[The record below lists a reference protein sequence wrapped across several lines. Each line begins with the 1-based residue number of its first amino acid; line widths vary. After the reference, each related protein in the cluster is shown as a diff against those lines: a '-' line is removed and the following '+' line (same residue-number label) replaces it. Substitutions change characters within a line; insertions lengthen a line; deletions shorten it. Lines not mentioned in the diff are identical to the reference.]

1 MHKLDIIQYC
11 KQALNGI
18 CIIKNKILNIYTVLK
33 IIHLSLKI
41 INFAIF
47 IKVETMVSYLLDNR
61 HFVLKTRPD
70 TRNNVFLGSIQYNFR
85 R

>member
-33 IIHLSLKI
+33 IIHLSLEI

-70 TRNNVFLGSIQYNFR
+70 TRNNVFFR
-85 R
+85 FYPVQL